1 MAMTQPFSIIQ
12 GPPGTG
18 KTVIITAIVA
28 QWQALAKAT
37 VKKGKI
43 LVCAPSNTAANNLV
57 EKLSSITELKDSMA
71 RFYPTKR
78 LDLFNLSSENVK
90 PFSLMKVIIDH
101 LDEIYEGPNRF
112 NKKEKAIEDHI
123 FN

>member
-1 MAMTQPFSIIQ
+1 
-12 GPPGTG
+12 
-18 KTVIITAIVA
+18 
-28 QWQALAKAT
+28 
-37 VKKGKI
+37 
-43 LVCAPSNTAANNLV
+43 
-57 EKLSSITELKDSMA
+57 MA